1 MPIDTSINAVMV
13 SCCSPDEYTELVSIF
28 LEMNHHHYG
37 NVVIDEKMMS
47 EYLRDRVLPVSSGT
61 TVLKAVLNGHIV
73 GFACVSIQYPAPK
86 FSGQMFIKEL
96 FVKSEFRSN
105 GIGQKLMGFIAKL
118 AVENH
123 CERLDLL
130 SVESDDRAQKFYD
143 SVGSHVVTGVV
154 YRRVFG
160 EKLKALAEEI

>member
-1 MPIDTSINAVMV
+1 MPIDTSINTVVV
-13 SCCSPDEYTELVSIF
+13 SCCSPNEYMKLINIF
-28 LEMNHHHYG
+28 LEMNHYHYG
-37 NVVIDEKMMS
+37 NVVIDEKMMG

-61 TVLKAVLNGHIV
+61 TVFKAVLNDDIV

-96 FVKSEFRSN
+96 FVKSGFRSG
-105 GIGQKLMGFIAKL
+105 GIGQKLMASIAKS

-123 CERLDLL
+123 CERLDWL
-130 SVESDDRAQKFYD
+130 SIESDERAQKFYD
-143 SVGSHVVTGVV
+143 SLGSHVVTDVV

-160 EKLKALAEEI
+160 DQLKALAEKI